1 MKKMHTVLRMSK
13 PYREIPKL
21 PELCEKFMDCYSD
34 ILEKQSAP
42 VMDSIHQDQKRIMD
56 ELDTKLYKD
65 KRIDFYKDS
74 FGKLLDGAEHC
85 NNVTTLRSFA
95 DKAEALKLRFLNEM
109 DAEDKRL
116 AEEAAA
122 KAEAECKRQ
131 EEESR
136 EHGEVIEPTKSVAS
150 LQPIPK
156 MRTTRNISIK
166 TVAQAK
172 SWRLESAE
180 DVDRY
185 LTTLRENLLKEVDE
199 DTIVNIEL

>member
-1 MKKMHTVLRMSK
+1 MHTVIRMSK

-21 PELCEKFMDCYSD
+21 PELCDKFMDCYSD

-42 VMDSIHQDQKRIMD
+42 VMDSIHQDRKRIMD
-56 ELDTKLYKD
+56 ELDTKLYKE
-65 KRIDFYKDS
+65 KRIDYYRDL

-85 NNVTTLRSFA
+85 NNVTILRSFA
-95 DKAEALKLRFLNEM
+95 DKAEALKLRLLDDM
-109 DAEDKRL
+109 AAEDKRL

-122 KAEAECKRQ
+122 KAEAERERQ

-136 EHGEVIEPTKSVAS
+136 EHGEVTEPTKNAPS
-150 LQPIPK
+150 LQPKSK
-156 MRTTRNISIK
+156 MRTTRNVSIK